1 MFFHNSCLFSR
12 RALRIRF
19 DKKIQQLWAFF
30 VYENGVDEINLFQIN
45 LFQIKLFQINLF
57 QIYLFQIKLLH
68 LRKIYDDERNG

>member
-1 MFFHNSCLFSR
+1 MLFSR

-30 VYENGVDEINLFQIN
+30 VYENGVYEIN
-45 LFQIKLFQINLF
+45 LFQIKLFQIKLF

>member
-30 VYENGVDEINLFQIN
+30 VYENGPDEINLFQIE
-45 LFQIKLFQINLF
+45 LFQIKLFQKF
-57 QIYLFQIKLLH
+57 QISLLQVLKD
-68 LRKIYDDERNG
+68 LR

>member
-1 MFFHNSCLFSR
+1 MLFSR

-30 VYENGVDEINLFQIN
+30 VYENVPDEINLFQIE
-45 LFQIKLFQINLF
+45 LF

>member
-1 MFFHNSCLFSR
+1 MLFSR

-30 VYENGVDEINLFQIN
+30 VYENGVDEINLFQI
-45 LFQIKLFQINLF
+45 KLF

>member
-1 MFFHNSCLFSR
+1 MLFSR

-30 VYENGVDEINLFQIN
+30 VYENGPDEIN
-45 LFQIKLFQINLF
+45 LFQIKLFQIELF

-68 LRKIYDDERNG
+68 LQKIYDDERNG

>member
-1 MFFHNSCLFSR
+1 MLFSR

-45 LFQIKLFQINLF
+45 LFQI
-57 QIYLFQIKLLH
+57 YLFQIKLLH
-68 LRKIYDDERNG
+68 LQKIYDDERNG

>member
-1 MFFHNSCLFSR
+1 MLFSR

-30 VYENGVDEINLFQIN
+30 VYENDPDEINLFQT
-45 LFQIKLFQINLF
+45 KLFQIELF

-68 LRKIYDDERNG
+68 LQKIYDDERNG

>member
-1 MFFHNSCLFSR
+1 MLFSR
-12 RALRIRF
+12 MALRIRF

-30 VYENGVDEINLFQIN
+30 VYENGPDEINLFQIE